1 MLLIRKLT
9 SLFNQSFMTQCLLLP
24 AWLLTGLARLL
35 VLCVPFKRFAPH
47 LGQHHGIAAF
57 IPLLDDEQQIH
68 ALSIGRAV
76 RMASTLAPW
85 NANCQAQAISAR
97 CLMRLFSV
105 PHAIFYGVAKDPV
118 EHMKAH
124 AWVCAGPVQV
134 TGGYAFDEFTVVAVF
149 SNAAH
154 DLNRGL

>member
-1 MLLIRKLT
+1 MLLIRKLN
-9 SLFNQSFMTQCLLLP
+9 SLFNQSLMTQCLLLP

-35 VLCVPFKRFAPH
+35 VLCVPFKFFAPH
-47 LGQHHGIAAF
+47 LGIHHGITAF
-57 IPLLDDEQQIH
+57 IPLLDDKQCAR

-76 RMASTLAPW
+76 RMSSTLAPW

-97 CLMRLFSV
+97 CFMTLFSV
-105 PHAIFYGVAKDPV
+105 PYAIFYGVAKDPI

-124 AWVCAGPVQV
+124 AWVCSGPIQV

-149 SNAAH
+149 SNA
-154 DLNRGL
+154 LES